1 MGAEGYWSD
10 LETFKVVTYDLEAGD
25 EINILWES
33 DEQSW
38 DMKEMQTFHN
48 AFDKIINEWEVDE
61 NGNPNFDY
69 ILETGDISQN
79 GRRRNEYHGYF
90 EGLQGWNRRLPIMSC
105 MG

>member
-1 MGAEGYWSD
+1 MLNCD
-10 LETFKVVTYDLEAGD
+10 
-25 EINILWES
+25 
-33 DEQSW
+33 
-38 DMKEMQTFHN
+38 
-48 AFDKIINEWEVDE
+48 DKILDFIRKEKKDRVKFELKKNRLELLYKFADVERYFNFNKIIKDWEVDE
-61 NGNPNFDY
+61 EGNPTFDY